1 MTYGEGTTM
10 SNKNMIHY
18 VLLVL
23 VVGLIAAAC
32 SSSDSTDT
40 TMSADMEMNEEFA
53 FGEPADASEATRVIE
68 VSANDNFTFD
78 PDEIVVTAGE
88 IVTFKVTN
96 DGKIPHDFVLGDA
109 AVQDEH
115 EEEMQNMTDSDSM
128 AHDEPNAFVIDPGE
142 TKEMTWHITES
153 GEIIFGCH
161 QPGHYAAGMKG
172 TVDVSS

>member
-1 MTYGEGTTM
+1 MSSKNTYR
-10 SNKNMIHY
+10 Y
-18 VLLVL
+18 LLLVL
-23 VVGLIAAAC
+23 VMGLIAAAC

-40 TMSADMEMNEEFA
+40 TMSADMEMNEAFA

-68 VSANDNFTFD
+68 MSANDNFTFD
-78 PDEIVVTAGE
+78 PDEIEVSAGE

-128 AHDEPNAFVIDPGE
+128 AHDESNAFVIEAGE

-153 GEIIFGCH
+153 GEILFGCH

-172 TVDVSS
+172 AVDVSS